1 MNIVVVGPGAIGSL
15 WACHLHLAG
24 HHVSLWHHNP
34 PESGAMSLALQTIA
48 KQTLPAV
55 SFTTN
60 SRDEL
65 ANADLLLVTVKAWQ
79 VETALAPLLAHLHP
93 DTIIVCMQN
102 GMGATGS
109 VYEKIQHFPLVLAT
123 TTHGAFKTDAQQ
135 VCHSG
140 LGQTML
146 GAANLSGEQCTFLAE
161 VFNHALSE
169 VLWVSDIR
177 GPLWNKLAINCVIN
191 PLTAIHQ
198 CRNGTLA
205 EEQFRPTIKAL
216 LSEIVAVMR
225 AEGMTTSE
233 EELSARVAQV
243 ITATKANHSS
253 MKQDIAQQRRTEID
267 FITGYL
273 IQQAQ
278 QHHIAVPN
286 NLRLFEQ
293 IKQMEQ
299 LWIQA

>member
-15 WACHLHLAG
+15 WAYHLHQAG
-24 HHVSLWHHNP
+24 HRVSLWHHTP
-34 PESGAMSLALQTIA
+34 SQSGLYPLSLCTLAED
-48 KQTLPAV
+48 TLPTID
-55 SFTTN
+55 FTTN
-60 SRDEL
+60 DTEAL
-65 ANADLLLVTVKAWQ
+65 KTADLLLVTVKAWQ
-79 VETALAPLLAHLHP
+79 LEPALLPLIQHLHP

-102 GMGATGS
+102 GMGATDS

-177 GPLWNKLAINCVIN
+177 IPLWNKLAINCVIN

-198 CRNGTLA
+198 CPNGALD
-205 EEQFRPTIKAL
+205 EEQFSPIIKAL
-216 LSEIVAVMR
+216 LGEIAAVMS
-225 AEGMTTSE
+225 AESLTTSL
-233 EELSARVAQV
+233 EELSLRVHQV
-243 ITATKANHSS
+243 IVATKANHSS

>member
-15 WACHLHLAG
+15 WAYHLHLAG

-55 SFTTN
+55 SFITN

-102 GMGATGS
+102 GMGATDS

-169 VLWVSDIR
+169 VLWVADIR

-198 CRNGTLA
+198 CPNGTLA

>member
-15 WACHLHLAG
+15 WAYHLHQAG
-24 HHVSLWHHNP
+24 HRVSLWHHTP
-34 PESGAMSLALQTIA
+34 SQSGLYPLSLCTLAED
-48 KQTLPAV
+48 TLPTID
-55 SFTTN
+55 FTTN
-60 SRDEL
+60 DIEAL
-65 ANADLLLVTVKAWQ
+65 KNTDLLLVTVKAWQ
-79 VETALAPLLAHLHP
+79 LESALLPLIKHLHP

-102 GMGATGS
+102 GMGATDS
-109 VYEKIQHFPLVLAT
+109 VYDKIQHLPLVLAT

-146 GAANLSGEQCTFLAE
+146 GAVNSSGEQCAFLEE
-161 VFNHALSE
+161 VLNHALSE
-169 VLWVSDIR
+169 VLWVKDIQV
-177 GPLWNKLAINCVIN
+177 PLWNKLAINCVIN

-198 CRNGTLA
+198 CPNGTLA

-273 IQQAQ
+273 IQRAQ

>member
-15 WACHLHLAG
+15 WAYHLHLAG

-55 SFTTN
+55 SFITN

-102 GMGATGS
+102 GMGATDAIFD
-109 VYEKIQHFPLVLAT
+109 KIQHSPLILAT
-123 TTHGAFKTDAQQ
+123 TTHGALKTDAQQ

-169 VLWVSDIR
+169 VHWVKDIR
-177 GPLWNKLAINCVIN
+177 IPLWNKLAINCVIN

-198 CRNGTLA
+198 CPNGALD
-205 EEQFRPTIKAL
+205 EEQFSPTIKAL
-216 LSEIVAVMR
+216 LGEIAAVMS
-225 AEGMTTSE
+225 AEGLTTSL
-233 EELSARVAQV
+233 EELSLRVHQV
-243 ITATKANHSS
+243 IDATKANHSS
-253 MKQDIAQQRRTEID
+253 MKQDVAHQRRTEID

-273 IQQAQ
+273 IQRAQ
-278 QHHIAVPN
+278 QHHITVPN
-286 NLRLFEQ
+286 NLHLFEQ

-299 LWIQA
+299 PWIQS